1 MKLPYKLDSMEL
13 RNCNIGCRSAC
24 MYVLLFFFALLAVFL
39 TVLLSGIDLL
49 GIRMKVDRN
58 YRQERIPVGQPTG
71 EVTFPDQGLLSA
83 KPSGILFLTVFQA
96 FLMVFGCQEFPVF
109 W

>member
-24 MYVLLFFFALLAVFL
+24 MYVLFYFFALLAVFL
-39 TVLLSGIDLL
+39 TVLPSGIDLL

-58 YRQERIPVGQPTG
+58 YRQERIPIGQPIG
-71 EVTFPDQGLLSA
+71 KDHLS
-83 KPSGILFLTVFQA
+83 
-96 FLMVFGCQEFPVF
+96 
-109 W
+109 

>member
-1 MKLPYKLDSMEL
+1 MGPLVRDSYSSNDSLEANNYDLLL
-13 RNCNIGCRSAC
+13 RSN
-24 MYVLLFFFALLAVFL
+24 
-39 TVLLSGIDLL
+39 GIDLL

-83 KPSGILFLTVFQA
+83 KPSGTLFLTVFQA
-96 FLMVFGCQEFPVF
+96 FLMGFGCQEFPVF

>member
-24 MYVLLFFFALLAVFL
+24 MYVCMYYFIFFALLAVFL
-39 TVLLSGIDLL
+39 TVLPSGIDLL

-71 EVTFPDQGLLSA
+71 EGCLS
-83 KPSGILFLTVFQA
+83 
-96 FLMVFGCQEFPVF
+96 
-109 W
+109 

>member
-1 MKLPYKLDSMEL
+1 
-13 RNCNIGCRSAC
+13 
-24 MYVLLFFFALLAVFL
+24 MYVLFFLALLAVFL
-39 TVLLSGIDLL
+39 TVLPSGIDLL

-71 EVTFPDQGLLSA
+71 EVTCPDQGLLSA
-83 KPSGILFLTVFQA
+83 KPSAILFLTVFQA
-96 FLMVFGCQEFPVF
+96 SLMVFGCQEFPVF